1 MIILAMNITDLNN
14 TGKVIIMK
22 KIMLIVSALMVFLF
36 THICSAMTISQ
47 PEHLGDV
54 IGANIGGFGFKGE
67 LSNSGNIIN
76 KKRAY
81 DKGVAVF
88 GKGNKKLYVHYQN
101 YGYSGKNSPQISK
114 YGSNSSDNAIQ
125 ITTLYNQIFMLNTN
139 ENITM
144 YVIKSDYDLPGEEN
158 YILIGE
164 RQDGRFVRYLDT
176 DTLLSQYYSDS
187 NRVLHYVTNFYTQGN
202 TLVFKYSIW
211 DWDNINGKR
220 KDKKDV
226 GEIRCKWDDKAQWF
240 GVENVVY

>member
-1 MIILAMNITDLNN
+1 
-14 TGKVIIMK
+14 MK
-22 KIMLIVSALMVFLF
+22 KFMLIASTLMFFLSAHM
-36 THICSAMTISQ
+36 CSAMTISQ

-67 LSNSGNIIN
+67 LSNSGKIIN
-76 KKRAY
+76 SRGACE
-81 DKGVAVF
+81 KGVAVF
-88 GKGNKKLYVHYQN
+88 GKGSNKLYVHYQN

-114 YGSNSSDNAIQ
+114 YGSKSSDNAIK
-125 ITTLYNQIFMLNTN
+125 IDTLYNQVFLLNTD

-164 RQDGRFVRYLDT
+164 RQDGRFVRYFDT
-176 DTLLSQYYSDS
+176 DTLLSQYYSDT
-187 NRVLHYVTNFYTQGN
+187 NRVLHCVTNFYSQGN

-211 DWDNINGKR
+211 DWNTKNG
-220 KDKKDV
+220 KKDV
-226 GEIRCKWDDKAQWF
+226 GEIRCKWDDNAQWF